1 MLAEQVLALII
12 FISMFVLIVLDK
24 IERHYV
30 TLGCGALTLIG
41 VFGIIMRSPKAIMS
55 TLNIRSIFTTSFWYQ
70 SGAAGEAVTGI
81 NWSTI
86 IFIAGMMIMV
96 EVMADAGFFR
106 WLCMLLAKA
115 VHYRTRAL
123 FITFMIMSFC
133 LAMFIDSI
141 TVILFLAAVSIELA
155 KMLKFNPVPMILS
168 EIFCANLGGS
178 ATMCGDPPNI
188 IIGTSLNFS
197 FSTFITHTG
206 LIAAISMVFIVVYFL
221 IAYRKELASSSDI
234 DKLAA
239 SMPSPAE
246 AIVNKKNF
254 ALSCVIFFCA
264 VVMLVTHALTG
275 LTVAFIGLVI
285 AVFSLIASGKK
296 ALHMLKLIDYKTLLF
311 FVGLFIVVGGLE
323 QTGILEIIAAFIG
336 RVSKGNLKLMVAIII
351 VVSAFASALI
361 DNIPFAATM
370 VPVIKSL
377 AASMPSPAEAI
388 VNKKN
393 FALSCVIFFC
403 AVVMLVTHALTGLT
417 VAFIGLVIAVFS
429 LIASGKKALHML
441 KLIDYKTLLF
451 FVGLFIVVGG
461 LEQTGILEIIAA
473 FIGRVSKGNLKLMVA
488 IIIVVSA
495 FASALIDNIPFAAT
509 MVPVIK
515 SLAATQGVDLSVL
528 AWALSMGTDVGGSAT
543 PIGASANVVGTSV
556 AAKNGYMIG
565 WGKYCRTA
573 VPATIIAVLISMVC
587 IFVRYC

>member
-41 VFGIIMRSPKAIMS
+41 VFGIIMKSPEAVIS
-55 TLNIRSIFTTSFWYQ
+55 TLNLRSIFTSGFWYQ
-70 SGAAGEAVTGI
+70 SGAAEEAVTGI

-96 EVMADAGFFR
+96 EVMAAAGFFR

-123 FITFMIMSFC
+123 FITFMIMSFG

-155 KMLKFNPVPMILS
+155 
-168 EIFCANLGGS
+168 
-178 ATMCGDPPNI
+178 
-188 IIGTSLNFS
+188 
-197 FSTFITHTG
+197 
-206 LIAAISMVFIVVYFL
+206 
-221 IAYRKELASSSDI
+221 
-234 DKLAA
+234 
-239 SMPSPAE
+239 MPSPAE
-246 AIVNKKNF
+246 TITNRRDF
-254 ALSCVIFFCA
+254 ALSCVIFMCA

-285 AVFSLIASGKK
+285 AIFSLIVSGRK
-296 ALHMLKLIDYKTLLF
+296 ALHMLKSIDYKTLLF
-311 FVGLFIVVGGLE
+311 FLGLFIVVGGLE

-351 VVSAFASALI
+351 IISA
-361 DNIPFAATM
+361 
-370 VPVIKSL
+370 
-377 AASMPSPAEAI
+377 
-388 VNKKN
+388 
-393 FALSCVIFFC
+393 C
-403 AVVMLVTHALTGLT
+403 
-417 VAFIGLVIAVFS
+417 
-429 LIASGKKALHML
+429 
-441 KLIDYKTLLF
+441 
-451 FVGLFIVVGG
+451 
-461 LEQTGILEIIAA
+461 
-473 FIGRVSKGNLKLMVA
+473 
-488 IIIVVSA
+488 
-495 FASALIDNIPFAAT
+495 ASALIDNIPFAAT

-573 VPATIIAVLISMVC
+573 VPATIIVVLISMVC